1 MILKSQTKLIFG
13 LTFFFQNIFKM
24 DKTMKKLLFFIAL
37 IVYNNLL
44 AQQLKA
50 TVIPADHHAG
60 EVLFQTFDTPSVLE
74 VQNAI
79 FPNNLTTTNAFSLKT
94 VSDDWHI
101 YKMSFDATIYNEKDI
116 LIKIKQHSKVKAAQF
131 NHIAQLRAT
140 PNDPSYKQQWGLP
153 KIGAPSVWDFTTG
166 GLTACGD
173 TIVVAV
179 IDLGFDINH
188 NDLKSNIWH
197 NRFEIPN
204 NNIDDDKNGYVDDYN
219 GFNFKAN
226 NDKHS
231 AETHGTNCIGIL
243 GASGNNNMGIA
254 GINWNIKMLTLSVFD
269 DESIVKAYLYAYDLR
284 KKYTQT
290 GGREGAYVV
299 VTSMS
304 LGYDNKRPE
313 DFPLL
318 CDVYN
323 TLGQQGILSVVATTD
338 SNVDINT
345 SGDIPGLCP
354 SDHLIVVTSTREDDM
369 MSSYGYSNKFVDLAA
384 PGENIMTT
392 FPNNDID
399 AVGGGTSFATP
410 FVAGAVAL
418 LYSIPQDNI
427 CKLSNI
433 APLDAM
439 NIIKDALLKGVDIL
453 PTLQNKTV
461 TGGRLN
467 IFNSYKLLSRFYGMP
482 VGDFDIL
489 KIYPNP
495 VNNQLNV
502 TLQMPEKADAHIVIT
517 NTTGQVIY
525 QRKIVEK
532 DLLSNKISINTEGVA
547 AGLYFM
553 SILSKDFKVTRKFIV
568 THL

>member
-1 MILKSQTKLIFG
+1 MKILI
-13 LTFFFQNIFKM
+13 
-24 DKTMKKLLFFIAL
+24 FFIAL
-37 IVYNNLL
+37 IAYSSLS
-44 AQQLKA
+44 AQKLKA
-50 TVIPADHHAG
+50 IATPAYHHAG
-60 EVLFQTFDTPSVLE
+60 EVLFQTDDIPSVYE

-79 FPNNLTTTNAFSLKT
+79 FPNNLTSQNASFLKT
-94 VSDDWHI
+94 VSEEKHI
-101 YKMSFDATIYNEKDI
+101 YKISFDAAIYNEKNI
-116 LIKIKQHSKVKAAQF
+116 LNKIKQHPKVKAAQF
-131 NHIAQLRAT
+131 NHIPQLRAT
-140 PNDPSYKQQWGLP
+140 PNDPSYKEQWGLP
-153 KIGAPSVWDFTTG
+153 KINAPSVWDFTKG

-197 NRFEIPN
+197 NSFEIPN

-219 GFNFKAN
+219 GFSFKTN

-231 AETHGTNCIGIL
+231 PEVHGTNCIGIL
-243 GASGNNNMGIA
+243 GASGNNNIGIA
-254 GINWNIKMLTLSVFD
+254 GVNWNIKMIPLSVFD
-269 DESIVKAYLYAYDLR
+269 DESIVKAYLYAHDLR

-290 GGREGAYVV
+290 GGREGAYVTI
-299 VTSMS
+299 TSMS
-304 LGYDNKRPE
+304 LGYDNKRPD

-369 MSSYGYSNKFVDLAA
+369 MSSYGFSNKFVDLAA
-384 PGENIMTT
+384 PGENITTT
-392 FPNNDID
+392 FPNDNID

-410 FVAGAVAL
+410 FVAGAAAL

-427 CKLSNI
+427 CKLSNTT
-433 APLDAM
+433 PVDAM

-453 PTLQNKTV
+453 PTLQKKTV

-467 IFNSYKLLSRFYGMP
+467 IFNSYKSLSRFYGMP
-482 VGDFDIL
+482 IGDWDIL

-495 VNNQLNV
+495 VNNQLHV
-502 TLQMPEKADAHIVIT
+502 TLQMPDKADADIVIT

-547 AGLYFM
+547 AGLYFI
-553 SILSKDFKVTRKFIV
+553 SILSKDFKVTRKFVV